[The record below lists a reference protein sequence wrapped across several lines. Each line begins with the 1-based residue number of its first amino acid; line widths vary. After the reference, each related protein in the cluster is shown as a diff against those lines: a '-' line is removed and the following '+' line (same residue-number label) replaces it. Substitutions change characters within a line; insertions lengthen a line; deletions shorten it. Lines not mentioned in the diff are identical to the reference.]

1 MSITPDDWFDR
12 FFGNFPFGKRGR
24 RSYFDDMFGGFDR
37 MRKEME
43 REFEESFKDLETKT
57 PKELIREYETPEGGK
72 VREIGP
78 FVYGYSMTI
87 GPDGKPRVKEFG
99 NVKSPLSGS
108 RGFMNTPM
116 ISSEREPLSD
126 VSITDKEVKVVIEMP
141 GVPKDKIKL
150 IAHHDKLEISSQDPR
165 RKYYEVVEIPPQAD
179 IETIR
184 SSYNNGILEIVFKK
198 KDDRGSKGKEI
209 RIE

>member
-1 MSITPDDWFDR
+1 MSISPDDWFNS

-24 RSYFDDMFGGFDR
+24 ENYFDDMLGGFDQ
-37 MRKEME
+37 MRREME
-43 REFEESFKDLETKT
+43 KQFEHLEMKAPKD
-57 PKELIREYETPEGGK
+57 LIREYETPEGGK

-99 NVKSPLSGS
+99 NVKSPLSGG
-108 RGFMNTPM
+108 RGFMRTPM
-116 ISSEREPLSD
+116 VSSEREPLSD

-150 IAHHDKLEISSQDPR
+150 SAYQDKLEITSQDPE
-165 RKYYEVVEIPPQAD
+165 RKYHEIVEIPPQAD

>member
-1 MSITPDDWFDR
+1 
-12 FFGNFPFGKRGR
+12 
-24 RSYFDDMFGGFDR
+24 

-150 IAHHDKLEISSQDPR
+150 NAYQDKLEITSQDLE
-165 RKYYEVVEIPPQAD
+165 RKYHEIVEIPPQAD

>member
-1 MSITPDDWFDR
+1 MSITPDDWFNR
-12 FFGNFPFGKRGR
+12 FIGNFPFGKRGR
-24 RSYFDDMFGGFDR
+24 RSYFDDMFEGFDQ

-43 REFEESFKDLETKT
+43 REFEESFKDFETKT
-57 PKELIREYETPEGGK
+57 PKDLIREYETPEGGK

-99 NVKSPLSGS
+99 NVKSPLSGG
-108 RGFMNTPM
+108 RGFMKTPT

-150 IAHHDKLEISSQDPR
+150 IAHQDKLEISSQDHE
-165 RKYYEVVEIPPQAD
+165 RKYHEVVEIPPQAD

-198 KDDRGSKGKEI
+198 KDDKGSKGKEI
-209 RIE
+209 KLD

>member
-1 MSITPDDWFDR
+1 
-12 FFGNFPFGKRGR
+12 
-24 RSYFDDMFGGFDR
+24 
-37 MRKEME
+37 
-43 REFEESFKDLETKT
+43 
-57 PKELIREYETPEGGK
+57 
-72 VREIGP
+72 
-78 FVYGYSMTI
+78 MTI
-87 GPDGKPRVKEFG
+87 GRDGKPRVKEFG
-99 NVKSPLSGS
+99 NVKSPLTGS
-108 RGFMNTPM
+108 RGFMNMNTPM

-150 IAHHDKLEISSQDPR
+150 NAYRDKLEITSQDPE
-165 RKYYEVVEIPPQAD
+165 RKYHEIVEIPPQAD

-209 RIE
+209 KIE

>member
-1 MSITPDDWFDR
+1 
-12 FFGNFPFGKRGR
+12 
-24 RSYFDDMFGGFDR
+24 
-37 MRKEME
+37 
-43 REFEESFKDLETKT
+43 LETKA
-57 PKELIREYETPEGGK
+57 PKDLIKEYETPEGGK

-99 NVKSPLSGS
+99 NVKSPLS
-108 RGFMNTPM
+108 RGFMKTPM

-150 IAHHDKLEISSQDPR
+150 NAYQDKLEIISQDPE
-165 RKYYEVVEIPPQAD
+165 RKYHEIVEIPPQAD

-184 SSYNNGILEIVFKK
+184 SSYNNGILEILFKK
-198 KDDRGSKGKEI
+198 KDDKGSKGKEI
-209 RIE
+209 KIE

>member
-12 FFGNFPFGKRGR
+12 FFGNYPFRKSGHG
-24 RSYFDDMFGGFDR
+24 SYFDDMFGGFDQ

-43 REFEESFKDLETKT
+43 REFEDFETKT
-57 PKELIREYETPEGGK
+57 PKDLIKEYDTPEGGK
-72 VREIGP
+72 VREMGP

-99 NVKSPLSGS
+99 NVKSPSN
-108 RGFMNTPM
+108 RGFMKSHR

-141 GVPKDKIKL
+141 GVPKDKVKL
-150 IAHHDKLEISSQDPR
+150 CAYQDKLEITSQDPE
-165 RKYYEVVEIPPQAD
+165 RKYHQIIEIPPQAD

-198 KDDRGSKGKEI
+198 KDDKGSKGKAI
-209 RIE
+209 KIE

>member
-1 MSITPDDWFDR
+1 
-12 FFGNFPFGKRGR
+12 
-24 RSYFDDMFGGFDR
+24 

-43 REFEESFKDLETKT
+43 REFEESFKDLETKA
-57 PKELIREYETPEGGK
+57 PKDLIREYETPEGGK
-72 VREIGP
+72 VKEIGP

-116 ISSEREPLSD
+116 ITSEREPLSD

-150 IAHHDKLEISSQDPR
+150 NAYQDKLEITSQDPE
-165 RKYYEVVEIPPQAD
+165 RKYHEIVEIPPQAD

-209 RIE
+209 KIE